1 MSQIQARKIISF
13 EELCP
18 KWTKA
23 VQKGAMTEG
32 IGADIKHCIV
42 GEAYGFK
49 DTECRECQY
58 HAEKLVNYQCHTML
72 VPEPAIEIR
81 FNDKKMTIN
90 HELFEKRKERFMN
103 HWNDK
108 HM

>member
-1 MSQIQARKIISF
+1 MSELKQTRKIISF

-32 IGADIKHCIV
+32 IGADFKHCII

-49 DTECRECQY
+49 DTECEECQS
-58 HAEKLVNYQCHTML
+58 HAAELVNYDIGQTMH
-72 VPEPAIEIR
+72 PSITIR
-81 FNDKKMTIN
+81 FRDKQMTIN
-90 HELFEKRKERFMN
+90 HELFEKRKERFIN

-108 HM
+108 HT